1 MAALIRS
8 NHERICFKLFID
20 YTVAYL
26 TNLKINERQITEEDV
41 ISVQVGS
48 DLVTWECFKES
59 VKDILW
65 DTEDNDNL
73 VIGDIQIYGKKFIM
87 YLGYDDEYNCYFWD
101 ALFIPDSLVPN
112 KEIKHVNVRPKDY
125 IEDED

>member
-1 MAALIRS
+1 MSGYVS
-8 NHERICFKLFID
+8 NFLD
-20 YTVAYL
+20 YTIEYL
-26 TNLKINERQITEEDV
+26 TGLAINGKQVTENDV

-48 DLVTWECFKES
+48 DVVTWECFKES

-65 DTEDNDNL
+65 DTDDNDNL
-73 VIGDIQIYGKKFIM
+73 IVGDIQIYGKNFIM
-87 YLGYDDEYNCYFWD
+87 YFEWDKEYNSYSWNS
-101 ALFIPDSLVPN
+101 LYIPDSLEPS